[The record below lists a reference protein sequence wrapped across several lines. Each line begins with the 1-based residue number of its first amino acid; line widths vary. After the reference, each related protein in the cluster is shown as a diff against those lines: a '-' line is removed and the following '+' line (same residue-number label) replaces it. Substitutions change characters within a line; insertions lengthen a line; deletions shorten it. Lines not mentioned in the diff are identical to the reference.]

1 VPRGQDERQET
12 AEVYAPQRHMSKQL
26 VRGTVPSVKHRFE
39 VTECV
44 YGTKVTGGAVLA
56 AGVVGINVGAAT
68 WR

>member
-1 VPRGQDERQET
+1 
-12 AEVYAPQRHMSKQL
+12 MSKQL
-26 VRGTVPSVKHRFE
+26 VRGTVLSVKHRFE